1 MAHLASPA
9 RILVGIAFERVNVKA
24 AESATRL
31 FFSTLG
37 RMGSESAELKAGEK
51 LAALAWS
58 GTAETL
64 TSREVQNAVS
74 SVLSGASQVPNLARS
89 ELKDILKN
97 GSITYTEKPAELSA
111 FGHIKTG
118 VIQTRSG
125 EAIPIIERTL
135 TPIKAQTEIKAANIS
150 ELMTFNNYTPVSVL
164 RKPDVVVQQRMGLSL
179 EDFAAQTDKRLFGAA
194 REWDYSTAPASFSH
208 YLKNSPH
215 FRRQLEQT
223 QVQRSILGDLD
234 STPANF
240 AVAMR
245 NKQVAVGNL
254 DMNQALEL
262 VAKPAA
268 PNMISLQGLFFSN
281 KTFSAVDHFAK
292 LQSSPRGLEL
302 LKATGASA
310 DELHFM
316 NMRTQWFLRNQRLG
330 PF

>member
-1 MAHLASPA
+1 
-9 RILVGIAFERVNVKA
+9 
-24 AESATRL
+24 
-31 FFSTLG
+31 
-37 RMGSESAELKAGEK
+37 MGSESAELKAGEK
-51 LAALAWS
+51 LSALAWS

-64 TSREVQNAVS
+64 TLSSREVQNAVT
-74 SVLSGASQVPNLARS
+74 SVLSGAHQLPNLTRT
-89 ELKDILKN
+89 ELKDILAN
-97 GSITYTEKPAELSA
+97 GTIKYTEKPAELQA

-118 VIQTRSG
+118 IIQTRSG
-125 EAIPIIERTL
+125 EAVPIIERTL
-135 TPIKAQTEIKAANIS
+135 SPVKAQVEMKAANIS

-194 REWDYSTAPASFSH
+194 REWDYSNVPASFSS

-215 FRRQLEQT
+215 FKRQLEQT

-240 AVAMR
+240 AIAMR

-262 VAKPAA
+262 VAKPAT

-281 KTFSAVDHFAK
+281 RTHSAVDRFA
-292 LQSSPRGLEL
+292 QFQRSSKGAEL
-302 LKATGASA
+302 LKATGATA

-316 NMRTQWFLRNQRLG
+316 NLRTQWFLKSQRLG